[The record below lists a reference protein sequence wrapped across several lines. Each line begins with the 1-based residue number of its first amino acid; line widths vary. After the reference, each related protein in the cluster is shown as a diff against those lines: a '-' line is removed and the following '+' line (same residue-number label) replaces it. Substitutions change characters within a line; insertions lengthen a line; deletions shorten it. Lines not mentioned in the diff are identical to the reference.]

1 MSSALRIAE
10 VGDRIA
16 LIGHRDPGAIAAWR
30 RGEAVTAGRLL
41 ADVQRTAAG
50 LPDRGHVLNLCA
62 DRYLFAVALLAA
74 LSRGQTTLL
83 PPVATPALVRAM
95 RDFAPDAYY
104 VSDDDTTPVDMPRAQ
119 LALTEPGAAQ
129 ASDVP
134 VVDAALVAA
143 IVFTSGSTGDPQ
155 PHAKRWGSLAR
166 NIGAEA
172 LRLGIAGPGHVVLG
186 TVPPQHM
193 FGFESTVLLPLFSGA
208 ALTAERLFYPADIDA
223 AIARVPPVRTLFTTP
238 FHLRNWLEAGASA
251 RLETIVSAT
260 APLSEALARE
270 AESRTHATLLEI
282 YGCTETGQLAT
293 RRPAVSPQWQA
304 LDGVRLR
311 EEGGRVWASG
321 GHIDEPTALSDTI
334 EIVAGDEGRFLL
346 HGRAADMVNIA
357 GKRNS
362 LAYLNHQLAA
372 IPGVVDGVF
381 HFPEIAEPN
390 GITRLMAFVVAPGL
404 APAAI
409 LAALRERIDPV
420 FLPRPLVMLESLPR
434 RGTGK
439 IPLEALRELAAK
451 ARAAGA
457 GAPVAA
463 AKGEVV
469 AAKGE
474 KELSID
480 ARHPAFDGHFPG
492 QPILPGVVLLSEVM
506 AVLDAL
512 QPGPSGPWTLANAK
526 FLSPA
531 RPGETLVMTHERLAT
546 GAVRWEIRAAGRLVA
561 SGVAAPAPATE

>member
-41 ADVQRTAAG
+41 ADVQRAAAG

-304 LDGVRLR
+304 LADVHLR
-311 EEGGRVWASG
+311 DEGRRVWARG
-321 GHIDEPTALSDTI
+321 GHIDEPTALMDLIDI
-334 EIVAGDEGRFLL
+334 EEDGRHFQPL
-346 HGRAADMVNIA
+346 GRTADVVNIA

-362 LAYLNHQLAA
+362 LGYLNHQLTA
-372 IPGVVDGVF
+372 IAGVVDGVF
-381 HFPEIAEPN
+381 YIPDEDEPD
-390 GITRLMAFVVAPGL
+390 GVTRLMAFAVAPGL
-404 APAAI
+404 TPAQI
-409 LAALRERIDPV
+409 LAELRSRIDPV
-420 FLPRPLVMLESLPR
+420 FLPRPL
-434 RGTGK
+434 
-439 IPLEALRELAAK
+439 
-451 ARAAGA
+451 
-457 GAPVAA
+457 
-463 AKGEVV
+463 
-469 AAKGE
+469 
-474 KELSID
+474 
-480 ARHPAFDGHFPG
+480 
-492 QPILPGVVLLSEVM
+492 LLV
-506 AVLDAL
+506 D
-512 QPGPSGPWTLANAK
+512 
-526 FLSPA
+526 
-531 RPGETLVMTHERLAT
+531 
-546 GAVRWEIRAAGRLVA
+546 
-561 SGVAAPAPATE
+561 